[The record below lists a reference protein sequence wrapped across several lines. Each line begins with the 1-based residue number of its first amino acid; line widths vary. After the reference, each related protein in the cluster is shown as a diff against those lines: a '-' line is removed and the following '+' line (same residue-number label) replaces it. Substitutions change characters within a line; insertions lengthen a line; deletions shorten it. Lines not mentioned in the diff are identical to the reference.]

1 MAIRKRF
8 ALSENNQDR
17 LRDQQGKFVSDE
29 YLNRQEESQLKSG
42 NVSWNKESGN
52 TYIREEK
59 EKFDVSTLFL
69 YVSIVAIII
78 FK

>member
-8 ALSENNQDR
+8 AISESYQDR

-29 YLNRQEESQLKSG
+29 YLNRHEESQLKSG
-42 NVSWNKESGN
+42 RVSWSRNGN